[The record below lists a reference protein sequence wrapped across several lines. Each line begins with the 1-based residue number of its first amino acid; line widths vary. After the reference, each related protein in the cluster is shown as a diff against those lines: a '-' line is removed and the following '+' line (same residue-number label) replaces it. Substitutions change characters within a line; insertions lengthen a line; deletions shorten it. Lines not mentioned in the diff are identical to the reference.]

1 MVGIE
6 DERLMLMLRYFSI
19 CFHIPL
25 SNRDVSTNGYFICG
39 FSEIGLDDLHSE
51 NGLSILFENLDKH
64 LSKDELYDILDKF
77 EDFENFVRKNGQSIN
92 EYVALFDSKYK
103 KVLKK
108 SLVLPSEIL
117 AFRLINRAN
126 ITRHER
132 LLILSGFDFGNRSS
146 LYEQAVKLLK
156 KFIGDLEVSK
166 EMGSVRLEP
175 AY

>member
-1 MVGIE
+1 MME
-6 DERLMLMLRYFSI
+6 T
-19 CFHIPL
+19 L
-25 SNRDVSTNGYFICG
+25 SNPPSLTRKSYEQFKQETLAWAHITDISKKNQAIVVALNLPEDDQQKIKEKVFD
-39 FSEIGLDDLHSE
+39 EIGLDDLHSE

-64 LSKDELYDILDKF
+64 LSIDELYDILDKF
-77 EDFENFVRKNGQSIN
+77 QDFENFVRKNGQSIN

-132 LLILSGFDFGNRSS
+132 LLILSGFDFENRSS
-146 LYEQAVKLLK
+146 LY
-156 KFIGDLEVSK
+156 I
-166 EMGSVRLEP
+166 
-175 AY
+175 